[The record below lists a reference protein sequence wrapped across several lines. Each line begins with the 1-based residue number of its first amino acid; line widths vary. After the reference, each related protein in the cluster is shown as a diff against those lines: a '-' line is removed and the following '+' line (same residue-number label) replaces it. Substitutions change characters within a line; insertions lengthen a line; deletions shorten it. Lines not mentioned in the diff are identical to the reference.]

1 MADRYL
7 EREKKLSRELMFS
20 VTLKDCRVET
30 FRAGGP
36 GGQNQNK
43 RDTGV
48 RITHL
53 ASGAVGES
61 REQRSQLQNKRQAM
75 KRMAETDK
83 FKTRVRMQGGVQ
95 AKIEAEVDRLM
106 QDRYIRT
113 EVKEDGRWTVTDA
126 RNLND
131 S

>member
-1 MADRYL
+1 MTVHR
-7 EREKKLSRELMFS
+7 EREKKLSKELMFS

-61 REQRSQLQNKRQAM
+61 REERSQLQNKRKAM

-83 FKTRVRMQGGVQ
+83 FRSWVRMQGGMQ

>member
-7 EREKKLSRELMFS
+7 EREKKLSRELMLS

-61 REQRSQLQNKRQAM
+61 REERSQLQNKRKAM

-83 FKTRVRMQGGVQ
+83 FRSWVRMQGGVQ

-113 EVKEDGRWTVTDA
+113 GVKDNGKWTVA
-126 RNLND
+126 EPND
-131 S
+131 LT

>member
-1 MADRYL
+1 MTVHG
-7 EREKKLSRELMFS
+7 EREKKLSKELMFS

-61 REQRSQLQNKRQAM
+61 REERSQLQNKRKAM
-75 KRMAETDK
+75 
-83 FKTRVRMQGGVQ
+83 
-95 AKIEAEVDRLM
+95 
-106 QDRYIRT
+106 
-113 EVKEDGRWTVTDA
+113 
-126 RNLND
+126 
-131 S
+131 